1 MRISR
6 LQTNH
11 MTCPLGIAAEDLR
24 FSYQI
29 AEAEGSY
36 QAQSRIQVATAP
48 DEAAC
53 FYDTGVVDTTTDPGT
68 GRILAGIDPL
78 AWMVPTAVPPR
89 TRIWWRVWA
98 RSDMGDS
105 TWSEWTWFE
114 TAKAAD
120 EAWQAMPITTPFGQD
135 SHPVFRRSFTVD
147 RAVKQARMYCIGL
160 GEYEACLNGE
170 KLGDE
175 VLQPGLHTYDSYLQY
190 QTLELP
196 VKQGSNELTFML
208 GDGWYKGRYGL
219 KRMAPHYGDE
229 YVLLAEIRVQ
239 YADDTEEVFGTDER
253 WQAGRSTVVFDGIY
267 DGETIDMC
275 IDPWAEARPAVH
287 GKLDMRLLTP
297 RISPK
302 LRIQQRLSA
311 VPVAGCPGVFDMQ
324 QNMVGWITFQ
334 CDAPKGTVVTLR
346 FAELMWNGQL
356 YRDNLRTAACTF
368 TYISDGMPRLVQPH
382 FTFFGFRYV
391 AFEGWQ
397 PAADKIEGCVIHS
410 DMEQTGRI
418 VTSDAK
424 LNRLIDNILWG
435 QRGNFLDVPTDCPQ
449 RDERMGWT
457 GDIQIFSDTA
467 LYNTDCTAFLEKF
480 MRDLT
485 GDQKQLDGSVPCV
498 TPMTHYYL
506 AGVAAWGDA
515 VTIVPWQVYLHSGDP
530 TILRASFG
538 GMKAWVDWIHA
549 QTVIDGTGDL
559 WTASPQLGDW
569 LALDGNSVYGG
580 TDRGLIATAYYYE
593 SAMIT
598 AKTAEVLHE
607 QEAAGYYGRLAE
619 CIKAAFIREYFT
631 PSGRLAVETQT
642 ACAVV
647 SHLNLVPKGAQ
658 LRVDALL
665 RRKVLDAGVRLETG
679 FVGTPWLLPA
689 LTRAGAADL
698 AYELLLRQEYP
709 SWLYEVNSG
718 ATTVW
723 ERWNS
728 IEPDGRMN
736 KDGMN
741 SLNHYAYGSVAAW
754 MYSTMAGIAPAEDAP
769 GFRHIVCRPV
779 PDRRI
784 ESAAAEVE
792 TCGGTCRV
800 AWHWSDDRLDLSV
813 DVPFGCVMDIT
824 LPDGSAPI
832 CLLTGRY
839 AWSLEVPLPPVKGLD
854 SSWRELMADEQ
865 IRAVLERLFPRA
877 IKGVAF
883 QNEMYT
889 LRQLTESPFAELN
902 RDEVALLEEAIK
914 KTQTIPYTYP
924 DYEWNNRCLG
934 RIPLLI

>member
-11 MTCPLGIAAEDLR
+11 MICPMGIAEDGLR
-24 FSYQI
+24 FSFQI
-29 AEAEGSY
+29 AEAEGIC
-36 QAQSRIQVATAP
+36 QKQSRIQVATAP
-48 DEAAC
+48 DETAC
-53 FYDTGVVDTTTDPGT
+53 IYDTGIVVTVTDPAT
-68 GRILAGIDPL
+68 GRILSGIDPL
-78 AWMVPTAVPPR
+78 AWKLPVSVAPR
-89 TRIWWRVWA
+89 TRIWWRVWVC
-98 RSDMGDS
+98 SDTGDS
-105 TWSEWTWFE
+105 AWSDWTWFE
-114 TAKAAD
+114 TAKAAG
-120 EAWQAMPITTPFGQD
+120 EEWQAKPVTTPFGQD
-135 SHPVFRRSFTVD
+135 THPVFRRSFIVD
-147 RAVKQARMYCIGL
+147 KPVKQARMYCIGL
-160 GEYEACLNGE
+160 GEYEASLNGE

-219 KRMAPHYGDE
+219 KRLAPRYGNE
-229 YVLLAEIRVQ
+229 YVLLAEIHVQ
-239 YADDTEEVFGTDER
+239 YADGSEDVFGTDEQ
-253 WQAGRSTVVFDGIY
+253 WEVGRSPVTFDGIY
-267 DGETIDMC
+267 DGETIDMR
-275 IDPWAEARPAVH
+275 IAPWDEVSQAVP
-287 GKLDMRLLTP
+287 GQLDMNLLTP

-311 VPVAGCPGVFDMQ
+311 VPVEGCPGVFDMR
-324 QNMVGWITFQ
+324 QNMVGWIAFR
-334 CDAPKGTVVTLR
+334 CDAPKDTVVTLR
-346 FAELMWNGQL
+346 FAELMREGKL

-368 TYISDGMPRLVQPH
+368 TYISDGTPRMVQPH

-391 AFEGWQ
+391 EFEGWQ
-397 PAADKIEGCVIHS
+397 PAADQIHGCVIHS
-410 DMEQTGRI
+410 DMEQTGRLT
-418 VTSDAK
+418 TSDAK
-424 LNRLIDNILWG
+424 LNRLMDNILWG

-467 LYNTDCTAFLEKF
+467 LYNMDCTAFLEKF

-485 GDQKQLDGSVPCV
+485 EDQKQLNGSVPCV

-515 VTIVPWQVYLHSGDP
+515 VTIVPWQVYLHSGDK
-530 TILRASFG
+530 TILRSSFE
-538 GMKAWVDWIHA
+538 GMKAWVDWIKT
-549 QTVIDGTGDL
+549 QTALDGTGDL

-580 TDRGLIATAYYYE
+580 TDRGLIATAYYYV
-593 SAMIT
+593 SASIT
-598 AKTAEVLHE
+598 AKAAEVLHE
-607 QEAAGYYGRLAE
+607 QDAADYYTKLAE
-619 CIKAAFIREYFT
+619 RIKAAFISEFFT

-647 SHLNLVPKGAQ
+647 SHLKLVPEGAQ
-658 LRVDALL
+658 QRVDALL
-665 RRKVLDAGVRLETG
+665 KRKVLDAGVRLETG

-689 LTRAGAADL
+689 LTSAGAADL
-698 AYELLLRQEYP
+698 AYELLLREEYP
-709 SWLYEVNSG
+709 GWLYEVNSG

-728 IEPDGRMN
+728 IEPDGSMN

-754 MYSTMAGIAPAEDAP
+754 MYRTMAGIAPAEDAP
-769 GFRHIVCRPV
+769 GFHHIVCHPV

-784 ESAAAEVE
+784 ASVSVEVD
-792 TCGGTCRV
+792 TCGGVCRV
-800 AWHWSDDRLDLSV
+800 EWHWAGEQLALNI
-813 DVPFGCVMDIT
+813 DVPFSCVMDLQ
-824 LPDGSAPI
+824 LPDGSAPKQ
-832 CLLTGRY
+832 LRTGQY
-839 AWSLEVPLPPVKGLD
+839 SWCIDMPCLPPKGLD
-854 SSWRELMADEQ
+854 TSWRELMADEETH
-865 IRAVLERLFPRA
+865 AVLERLFPRA

-902 RDEVALLEEAIK
+902 RDEVTLLDAEIK
-914 KTQTIPYTYP
+914 
-924 DYEWNNRCLG
+924 NRQ
-934 RIPLLI
+934 R